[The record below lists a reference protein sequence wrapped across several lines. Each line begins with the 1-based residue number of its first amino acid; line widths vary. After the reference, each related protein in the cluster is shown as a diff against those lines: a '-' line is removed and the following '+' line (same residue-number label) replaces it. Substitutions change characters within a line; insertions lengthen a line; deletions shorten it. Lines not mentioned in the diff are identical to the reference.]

1 MILFT
6 SCSNTPTDVKDP
18 QKETTIQLQQLA
30 AIDTVNYKIVEID
43 NVMYILKDEL
53 VVKKIE
59 NQSGE
64 YDSRGIV
71 IMIMFFIGLILGV
84 LLDRD

>member
-1 MILFT
+1 MLFA

-18 QKETTIQLQQLA
+18 QKETTVQLQQLA
-30 AIDTVNYKIVEID
+30 AIDTINYKVVEID
-43 NVMYILKDEL
+43 DVVYILKDEL

-64 YDSRGIV
+64 CGSAGIV
-71 IMIMFFIGLILGV
+71 IMIMFIIGLIIGFLLG
-84 LLDRD
+84 RD